1 MQGVPPTISTGIALP
16 CLAALAPIV
25 MNFAGQE
32 DAPLLEELGFEELT
46 PLTASVLLGLVLGCA
61 YGALAQRSAF
71 CLRRSLV
78 GQWRDCLP
86 TLGTWVMA
94 LACAIAGT
102 RLAVAFDL
110 ISFEAHRFLSPDL
123 PIASVLLGGALFG
136 AGMVLA
142 GGCVSRLTVLAG
154 AGNLRA
160 LLVLI
165 VFAIT
170 AHAVMKGALAPI
182 REALGNATL
191 PGGEAVALSAW
202 PGGEVWPLVIAGAAF
217 VFALLSRAQVSH
229 LVMAGAIGLLVPL
242 GWIGTGFL
250 LLDDFD
256 PIPVQS
262 MGFTGPMAD
271 TLFWTVAATSIP
283 AGFGTGLAAGVL
295 LGSLAAALAA
305 GEFQWRSLEGP
316 RQTGR
321 YLAGAV
327 MMGAGGVLAGGCTV
341 GAGLSGVSTASL
353 AALLALA
360 AMVVSARAV
369 GVRLAAGR
377 LS

>member
-1 MQGVPPTISTGIALP
+1 M
-16 CLAALAPIV
+16 
-25 MNFAGQE
+25 
-32 DAPLLEELGFEELT
+32 
-46 PLTASVLLGLVLGCA
+46 
-61 YGALAQRSAF
+61 
-71 CLRRSLV
+71 
-78 GQWRDCLP
+78 
-86 TLGTWVMA
+86 
-94 LACAIAGT
+94 
-102 RLAVAFDL
+102 
-110 ISFEAHRFLSPDL
+110 
-123 PIASVLLGGALFG
+123 LLGGALFG

-142 GGCVSRLTVLAG
+142 GGCVSRLTVLVG
-154 AGNLRA
+154 TGNLRA

-165 VFAIT
+165 VFAVT

-182 REALGNATL
+182 RQALGDATI
-191 PGGEAVALSAW
+191 PGGEAAALSSW
-202 PGGEVWPLVIAGAAF
+202 PGGEVWPLIIAGAALL
-217 VFALLSRAQVSH
+217 FALFSRARIAH
-229 LVMAGAIGLLVPL
+229 LAMAGAIGLLVPL

-271 TLFWTVAATSIP
+271 TLFWAVAATSIP

-295 LGSLAAALAA
+295 IGSLVAALAA
-305 GEFQWRSLEGP
+305 GEFHWQSLEGP

-327 MMGAGGVLAGGCTV
+327 MMGVGGVLAGGCTV

-360 AMVVSARAV
+360 AMAASARAV
-369 GVRLAAGR
+369 GVLLAAR
-377 LS
+377 

>member
-1 MQGVPPTISTGIALP
+1 M
-16 CLAALAPIV
+16 
-25 MNFAGQE
+25 F
-32 DAPLLEELGFEELT
+32 EELGFEELT

-86 TLGTWVMA
+86 ALGAWAMA

-102 RLAVAFDL
+102 RAAVGAGL
-110 ISFEAHRFLSPDL
+110 ISFEAHRFLASDL
-123 PIASVLLGGALFG
+123 PVASVLLGGALFG

-142 GGCVSRLTVLAG
+142 GGCVSRLTVLVG
-154 AGNLRA
+154 TGNLRA

-165 VFAIT
+165 VFAVT
-170 AHAVMKGALAPI
+170 AHAVMKGALAPV
-182 REALGNATL
+182 REALGDATL
-191 PGGEAVALSAW
+191 PGGEAAALSVLARRRGLAARHCGRRSFSSRFFSARTESPIW
-202 PGGEVWPLVIAGAAF
+202 RWLARSGCWCRLAGSARGF
-217 VFALLSRAQVSH
+217 V
-229 LVMAGAIGLLVPL
+229 
-242 GWIGTGFL
+242 

-271 TLFWTVAATSIP
+271 TLFWAVAATSIP

-295 LGSLAAALAA
+295 VGSLVAALAA
-305 GEFQWRSLEGP
+305 GEFRWQSLEGP

-327 MMGAGGVLAGGCTV
+327 MMGVGGVLAGGCTV
-341 GAGLSGVSTASL
+341 GAGLSGVSTASF

-360 AMVVSARAV
+360 AMAASARAV
-369 GVRLAAGR
+369 GVLLAAR
-377 LS
+377 

>member
-1 MQGVPPTISTGIALP
+1 M
-16 CLAALAPIV
+16 
-25 MNFAGQE
+25 F
-32 DAPLLEELGFEELT
+32 EELGFEELT
-46 PLTASVLLGLVLGCA
+46 PLTASMLLGLVLGCA

-86 TLGTWVMA
+86 ALGAWAMA

-102 RLAVAFDL
+102 RLAVAMDL
-110 ISFEAHRFLSPDL
+110 ISFDAHRFLASDL
-123 PIASVLLGGALFG
+123 PVVSVLLGGALFG

-142 GGCVSRLTVLAG
+142 GGCVSRLTVLVG
-154 AGNLRA
+154 TGNLRA

-165 VFAIT
+165 VFAVT

-182 REALGNATL
+182 RQALGDATI
-191 PGGEAVALSAW
+191 PGGEAAALSSW
-202 PGGEVWPLVIAGAAF
+202 PGGEVWPLIIVGAALL
-217 VFALLSRAQVSH
+217 FALFSRARIAH
-229 LVMAGAIGLLVPL
+229 LAMAGAIGLLVPL

-271 TLFWTVAATSIP
+271 TLFWAVAATSIP

-295 LGSLAAALAA
+295 IGSLVAALAA
-305 GEFQWRSLEGP
+305 GEFHWQSLEGP

-327 MMGAGGVLAGGCTV
+327 MMGVGGVLAGGCTV

-360 AMVVSARAV
+360 AMAASARAV
-369 GVRLAAGR
+369 GVLLAAR
-377 LS
+377 